1 MLEETSGRRSLYA
14 VCMPSKTKPT
24 PRKEPVPQEEDAASL
39 TDHPLLDLSDAAI
52 KELIHIAKKHG
63 HVTHDQISALSK
75 DVNSEQVEDVL
86 AMFSAMGVSVVQTE
100 GASEDEGQREEA
112 GEGAEPESSELVEV
126 QRAVP
131 AKSAAK
137 EPTERTDDPV

>member
-52 KELIHIAKKHG
+52 KELIHIAKQHG

-100 GASEDEGQREEA
+100 GASEHEGQREEA
-112 GEGAEPESSELVEV
+112 GEEAEPESSELEH
-126 QRAVP
+126 VP
-131 AKSAAK
+131 PQLNRGDSREAKD
-137 EPTERTDDPV
+137 RRVYRH